1 MASNKRPPLELG
13 DLTNNLKQSSG
24 KGVDAFF
31 SSPPPSQEEKKPV
44 IQEEPNKG
52 IHPFSD
58 TLQPRTGEKQNTN
71 GKKPAN
77 LQTRRRAKLSL
88 APALPDSEMVEKYTT
103 HVEPSL
109 VKKVQIEA
117 IEREI
122 NDYDVVRIAL
132 KEYFEK

>member
-1 MASNKRPPLELG
+1 MASSKRPPLELD

-44 IQEEPNKG
+44 IQEEQDKG
-52 IHPFSD
+52 IHPFLD
-58 TLQPRTGEKQNTN
+58 TPQPRTGKKQNAN
-71 GKKPAN
+71 GKKPA
-77 LQTRRRAKLSL
+77 LQIRKRAKLSL

-109 VKKVQIEA
+109 VRKY
-117 IEREI
+117 R
-122 NDYDVVRIAL
+122 
-132 KEYFEK
+132 

>member
-1 MASNKRPPLELG
+1 MASSKRPPLELD

-24 KGVDAFF
+24 KGVNAFF

-44 IQEEPNKG
+44 IQEEQDKG
-52 IHPFSD
+52 VHPFRIR
-58 TLQPRTGEKQNTN
+58 QPRTGVKQNTN

-77 LQTRRRAKLSL
+77 LQTRKRAKLSL

-132 KEYFEK
+132 KEYFDK